1 MNFLRPTPDRLQQA
15 MADVEQLRLL
25 RPLCHSLW
33 NTTAANLTSKE
44 VMAGFAVCC
53 LASNYPSAK
62 ATELYHGLK
71 ESPDV
76 LFPSQARLDA
86 DRSSIESQFTA
97 AAFGQP
103 PPLLSSIWVSLTLL
117 DLYEYLG
124 MPAVPSK
131 DYQLVR
137 NTLLNEYAAYHM
149 RSPSVPSNAFTKGL
163 CIFEFL
169 LGGPFPDD
177 WFLNHAAFI
186 GVAHEWKQLRTHS
199 TPGLGP

>member
-1 MNFLRPTPDRLQQA
+1 MSFLRPTPDRLQQA

-33 NTTAANLTSKE
+33 NTSAANLTSKE

-62 ATELYHGLK
+62 ATELYHSLK
-71 ESPDV
+71 EPPEV

-103 PPLLSSIWVSLTLL
+103 PPALLSIWTNLALL

-124 MPAVPSK
+124 MPVVPSK

-149 RSPSVPSNAFTKGL
+149 KTSSVPLNDFTRRL
-163 CIFEFL
+163 CIFESL
-169 LGGPFPDD
+169 LDGPFPDD
-177 WFLNHAAFI
+177 WTVNHFGFI
-186 GVAHEWKQLRTHS
+186 GVTHEWKQLRTHF